1 MIMIS
6 LAIFHVSMTTRV
18 KHAVKSRALF
28 VIKYYLCQN
37 NGPVI
42 LPQINQNKFTQ
53 LPFYR
58 CCQIQLPFYLVL
70 VIIPK
75 SADKDLRSLKYFQ
88 RQSVE
93 EK

>member
-1 MIMIS
+1 MIS
-6 LAIFHVSMTTRV
+6 LGILYVSMTARV
-18 KHAVKSRALF
+18 KHAVKRRALF

-42 LPQINQNKFTQ
+42 LPQLNQNKFNQ

-70 VIIPK
+70 VIKPN

-93 EK
+93 ERQ